1 MSDSDLHP
9 TRSTSDATTKTLKRK
24 PMALKLTPET
34 IVNLQVGGILT
45 CAGGIVVATIFVW
58 TIKTNGDQAL
68 SEIKSMREEQRP
80 VIEKVHR
87 LWSDYE
93 WRIAT
98 GKNAALPGVQ
108 P

>member
-1 MSDSDLHP
+1 MTDSEFYPETPDP
-9 TRSTSDATTKTLKRK
+9 NATTKTLKRK
-24 PMALKLTPET
+24 PMAIKLSPET
-34 IVNLQVGGILT
+34 TANLQLGGIIT

-80 VIEKVHR
+80 VLEKVHR

-93 WRIAT
+93 WRIAQNRGT
-98 GKNAALPGVQ
+98 ALPGVQ